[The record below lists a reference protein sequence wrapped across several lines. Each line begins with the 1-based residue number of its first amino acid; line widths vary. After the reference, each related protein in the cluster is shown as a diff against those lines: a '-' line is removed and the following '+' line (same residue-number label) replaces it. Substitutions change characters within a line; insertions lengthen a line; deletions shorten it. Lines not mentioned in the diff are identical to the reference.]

1 MNQHLARAQVEI
13 SKNGGREKQWE
24 DWDFLLLSLRL
35 FFQRLLL
42 WLLCKIKRREWDGNW
57 ELKTYLIDED
67 SCKKLINEMNIL
79 WGLSH
84 SMVHQHIYLCWHNLR
99 AFLDVTQTKDF
110 IQSCSDLSSFFFK
123 PKESRLHHSQSKFK
137 HRKIDWFYSLVAE
150 LSINSKYFTVAP
162 KHP

>member
-57 ELKTYLIDED
+57 ELKTYLTDEGSFAKYWSMKWIFYED
-67 SCKKLINEMNIL
+67 SATQWFINIYIYVGTICELFSTWHKQKISFSLAAIYQAFSLNQRNLVSTTANPNSSIEKLI
-79 WGLSH
+79 
-84 SMVHQHIYLCWHNLR
+84 
-99 AFLDVTQTKDF
+99 DF
-110 IQSCSDLSSFFFK
+110 IL
-123 PKESRLHHSQSKFK
+123 
-137 HRKIDWFYSLVAE
+137 
-150 LSINSKYFTVAP
+150 
-162 KHP
+162 